1 MAIKINTY
9 FKLSNAAFRI
19 GKNILSDIVSNLILS
34 LDATNITS
42 YPGSGTTWY
51 DISGYGNN
59 ATLTAATASNFS
71 NYAVKFNRSTNTRA
85 IVSTLDLS
93 TTNTIT
99 INMWVKI
106 KTLPTGGGDT
116 FRFLAELSDNY
127 NSFSDLIE
135 RPPFNAPADAD
146 FLIS

>member
-71 NYAVKFNRSTNTRA
+71 NYAVKFKNFNDQKEHIPFSWKEAN
-85 IVSTLDLS
+85 
-93 TTNTIT
+93 
-99 INMWVKI
+99 
-106 KTLPTGGGDT
+106 
-116 FRFLAELSDNY
+116 DN
-127 NSFSDLIE
+127 SIL
-135 RPPFNAPADAD
+135 
-146 FLIS
+146 